1 MLLLPNLMLSRDIHY
16 GKPSVINAIEHLELF
31 LKSAKRS
38 EKIVEVITG
47 YGSTGKTHKI
57 KSAVIDYLDELK
69 QKKYIKDFIWGNEL
83 DIFCSKYQKFPYKN
97 LIPEIEKQSLNR
109 GKVFIVL

>member
-1 MLLLPNLMLSRDIHY
+1 MLSRDIHY
-16 GKPSVINAIEHLELF
+16 GKPSVINAIEHLKLF
-31 LKSAKRS
+31 LKSAKGR

-57 KSAVIDYLDELK
+57 RNAVIEFLDELK
-69 QKKYIKDFIWGNEL
+69 HTNYIKDYIFGNEL
-83 DIFCSKYQKFPYKN
+83 DLFCAKYQNFKFKQ
-97 LIPEIEKQSLNR
+97 LIPEEEKRICNK